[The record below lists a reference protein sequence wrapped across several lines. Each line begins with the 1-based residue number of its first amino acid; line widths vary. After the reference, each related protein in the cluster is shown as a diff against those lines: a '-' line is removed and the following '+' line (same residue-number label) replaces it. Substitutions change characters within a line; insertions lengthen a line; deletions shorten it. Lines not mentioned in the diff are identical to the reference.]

1 LLSKQDISE
10 VLFKLVGDIH
20 PIQDTNYDKQVLQNQ
35 ETLIYIVDKCV
46 EELLVNA
53 DRRDIYARSVKEVAD
68 KARDF
73 LLDISNY
80 IQDYMDGTD
89 EEDEGGMIF

>member
-1 LLSKQDISE
+1 MLSEQNISE
-10 VLFKLVGDIH
+10 VLFKLIGGIH
-20 PIQDTNYDKQVLQNQ
+20 PVQETNYDEQVLQNQ

-46 EELLVNA
+46 EELLANA
-53 DRRDIYARSVKEVAD
+53 NRRDIYARSVKEVAD

-80 IQDYMDGTD
+80 IQDYMDDTS
-89 EEDEGGMIF
+89 EKDEGRMIF

>member
-1 LLSKQDISE
+1 MLSEQNISE

-35 ETLIYIVDKCV
+35 ETLIYIIDKCV

-53 DRRDIYARSVKEVAD
+53 DRREGAYSVKEVAD

-73 LLDISNY
+73 LFDISNY
-80 IQDYMDGTD
+80 IQDYMDDTG